1 MECRQQNLGDL
12 KGDREN
18 IMNKKRKDLIKIK
31 YVCNLYGYLF
41 ICEFI
46 KYMCEVQKKERYF
59 E

>member
-18 IMNKKRKDLIKIK
+18 TMNKKRKDLTKTK
-31 YVCNLYGYLF
+31 HVCNSQGYLF
-41 ICEFI
+41 ICESI
-46 KYMCEVQKKERYF
+46 KYMCEVQKKERYL